1 MGAGDVGTGDLGA
14 ARPRTTAART
24 LPVRHR
30 TAALPAEVVDGW
42 RDLAA
47 GGAGSAWFSTP
58 EWTLAWWETLGATA
72 GDGEIVVW
80 RDGDGRIDAV
90 LPLLRTVQRL
100 HPRAPLPVPCLTVLG
115 SGAGAADHCG
125 FVVAPHRRAEVADW
139 LARRGRRTSLLLT
152 DLDPGQAA
160 LLPPGAVEIGRTAC
174 PRADLTAG
182 PEALGSR
189 QFRANLRR
197 YGRKLAAE
205 GITFRWVPP
214 ALAAAELPERFELL
228 HTAVRLHGLRRAALG
243 LPTTFDGARAPLH
256 LRVIERAADTGRGE
270 GPAFLVAER
279 AGEVVGV
286 LYGFQWR
293 DTFAYYQIG
302 WDQTWAPLRL
312 GTAVIAEAIRA
323 AAGQGLSTFDFLR
336 GTEPYKYRF
345 DAVDRE
351 DVSWLVPQG
360 LPGALLGLKYRAK
373 AARREPSAEAARS
386 PATEAGTV
394 PAAH

>member
-1 MGAGDVGTGDLGA
+1 M
-14 ARPRTTAART
+14 
-24 LPVRHR
+24 
-30 TAALPAEVVDGW
+30 
-42 RDLAA
+42 
-47 GGAGSAWFSTP
+47 
-58 EWTLAWWETLGATA
+58 
-72 GDGEIVVW
+72 
-80 RDGDGRIDAV
+80 
-90 LPLLRTVQRL
+90 
-100 HPRAPLPVPCLTVLG
+100 
-115 SGAGAADHCG
+115 
-125 FVVAPHRRAEVADW
+125 
-139 LARRGRRTSLLLT
+139 
-152 DLDPGQAA
+152 
-160 LLPPGAVEIGRTAC
+160 EIGRTAC

-214 ALAAAELPERFELL
+214 ALATAELPERYELL
-228 HTAVRLHGLRRAALG
+228 HTAVRLHRLRRAALG

-336 GTEPYKYRF
+336 GTSRTSTASTRWTGRTSPGWCRTVCRGHCSGSSTVPRPPVGSLRRRRSGHRRRRPRPSPPCTDEDSEP
-345 DAVDRE
+345 A
-351 DVSWLVPQG
+351 PQCR
-360 LPGALLGLKYRAK
+360 PFSQPAK
-373 AARREPSAEAARS
+373 ASSAGAGSRRPTPIRNRSAGVGVSDERK
-386 PATEAGTV
+386 TEAGSSRT
-394 PAAH
+394 PASSTSPVQNASTPSAPR